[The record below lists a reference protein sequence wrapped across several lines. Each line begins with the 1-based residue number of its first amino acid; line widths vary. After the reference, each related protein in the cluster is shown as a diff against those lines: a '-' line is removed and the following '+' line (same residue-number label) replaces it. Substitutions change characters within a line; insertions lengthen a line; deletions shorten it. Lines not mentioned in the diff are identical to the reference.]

1 MANVVE
7 EERFPGHRLLP
18 YLLILPSVVV
28 IVVFLVVPFLES
40 VWGSFF
46 QSTAFGDKTVY
57 VGLRNYTRVLSDPE
71 YRNSVVATLLFAAF
85 VMVVGL
91 AFSLAVAH
99 LLNQKLRGRG
109 FYQVA
114 LIWTYALSPAVAG
127 AIWALM
133 FAPATG
139 IVPFIISELS
149 GGMLVNWMT
158 NGNLALL
165 VVSIAATWKM
175 LGYNIVFFLA
185 GLQNIP
191 EEFVDSARVDGA
203 GPWRTFWDITFP
215 MLSPTTTFL
224 LFVNMIYAF
233 FQVFGLIDIMTHGG
247 PGNAT
252 NILIYKLY
260 RDAFLYLDSGAASA
274 QSTIIFFAISA
285 AAIIQLRFATRR
297 AIYAR

>member
-1 MANVVE
+1 MANIVQ
-7 EERFPGHRLLP
+7 EERFPGHPVLP
-18 YLLILPSVVV
+18 YVLILPSVAV
-28 IVVFLVVPFLES
+28 IVVFLVFPFLQS
-40 VWGSFF
+40 VQDSFF
-46 QSTAFGDKTVY
+46 ASTAFGTNTTF
-57 VGLRNYTRVLSDPE
+57 VGLRNYERLFSSPDF
-71 YRNSVVATLLFAAF
+71 RNSAVATLIFAGF
-85 VMVVGL
+85 VMVCGL
-91 AFSLAVAH
+91 SISLAVAH
-99 LLNQKLRGRG
+99 LLNQKIRGKG
-109 FYQVA
+109 FYQIA

-139 IVPFIISELS
+139 IVPFVIAAVF
-149 GGMLVNWMT
+149 GGDLLNWMM
-158 NGNLALL
+158 NGSLALL
-165 VVSIAATWKM
+165 VVSAAATWNM

-191 EEFVDSARVDGA
+191 EEFIDAARVDGA

-247 PGNAT
+247 PGDAT

-260 RDAFLYLDSGAASA
+260 RDAFLYLDTGAASA
-274 QSTIIFFAISA
+274 ESCIVFVVISV
-285 AAIIQLRFATRR
+285 AAIIQLHFATKK

>member
-1 MANVVE
+1 
-7 EERFPGHRLLP
+7 LL
-18 YLLILPSVVV
+18 
-28 IVVFLVVPFLES
+28 
-40 VWGSFF
+40 
-46 QSTAFGDKTVY
+46 TA
-57 VGLRNYTRVLSDPE
+57 SD
-71 YRNSVVATLLFAAF
+71 YHNSAIATLLFAGF

-91 AFSLAVAH
+91 AVSLAIAH
-99 LLNQKLRGRG
+99 LLNQKIRGLG

-114 LIWTYALSPAVAG
+114 FIWTYAISPAAAG

-133 FAPATG
+133 FAPSTG
-139 IVPFIISELS
+139 IVPFIVAALS
-149 GGMLVNWMT
+149 GGYLLNWMT
-158 NGNLALL
+158 NGPLALL
-165 VVSIAATWKM
+165 VVSIAATWNM

-191 EEFVDSARVDGA
+191 EEFIDSARVDGA

-247 PGNAT
+247 PGDAT

-274 QSTIIFFAISA
+274 QSIIVFVVISMA
-285 AAIIQLRFATRR
+285 AVVQLRFATRR